1 MGNTYSKVIR
11 EDEKSEENEE
21 INDEAPPLAFSFHQI
36 NKNENDILDKKNI
49 NNINLNDN
57 KDINNINLNDNRKNN

>member
-1 MGNTYSKVIR
+1 MGNTYSMVIR

-36 NKNENDILDKKNI
+36 NKNENVILDKKNI

-57 KDINNINLNDNRKNN
+57 KDNNIFYFKD